1 MSTSWL
7 CGFGGW
13 VGLEGLKILQF
24 QFLLTSRRAVRG
36 KVWEVDG
43 CWCVLEDGDRS
54 HTVLYPFFPAYMVF
68 LMGSPM
74 KKVLFL

>member
-43 CWCVLEDGDRS
+43 CWCVLEDGD
-54 HTVLYPFFPAYMVF
+54 L
-68 LMGSPM
+68 GEM
-74 KKVLFL
+74 KEGGRRGESAASEVG